1 MLRYSEAGY
10 APHYSRV
17 HIEIP
22 DLEKI
27 KKIDEEFIGLGD
39 EIKDLS
45 LKVLRSA
52 LKFLNPQLEHSK
64 HLCVFLFPFAPHLWH
79 VTEVPLSSM

>member
-52 LKFLNPQLEHSK
+52 KFSTVKTEDLTTIYDVLSK
-64 HLCVFLFPFAPHLWH
+64 IRSILDRRIKVLRGR
-79 VTEVPLSSM
+79 